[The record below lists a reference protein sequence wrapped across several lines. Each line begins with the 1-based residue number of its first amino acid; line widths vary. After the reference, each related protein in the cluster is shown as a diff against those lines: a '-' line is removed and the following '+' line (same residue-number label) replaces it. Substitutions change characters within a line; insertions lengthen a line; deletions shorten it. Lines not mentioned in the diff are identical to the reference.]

1 MGFKVKKEFG
11 VIGLGTFGV
20 SVVETFLKHSISV
33 IVLDRDEEKIQ
44 RIANKVDFACAIDT
58 TDEDALL
65 NSGIKNVDHV
75 IVGIGDDVEGCIMTV
90 MALKNIGVENITVK
104 AGNDKLASV
113 LKSMG
118 IEDIVRPEKESGVM
132 VAKRKL
138 HRLVSDF
145 VCMDDNHSLVQIK
158 IDKEKLFNKAL
169 MELEF
174 RNKFNLN
181 IVAIRKNNELV
192 IPSANTII
200 QKDDVLYL
208 IGEDSSI
215 YEFEKYLGN

>member
-11 VIGLGTFGV
+11 VIGLGSFGA
-20 SVVETFLKHSISV
+20 SVVETFLNYNISL

-44 RIANKVDFACAIDT
+44 KIANRVDFACAVDT
-58 TDEDALL
+58 TDEEALE
-65 NSGIKNVDHV
+65 NSGIKNVDRV

-104 AGNDKLASV
+104 SGNDKLTSV
-113 LKSMG
+113 LKSLG
-118 IEDIVRPEKESGVM
+118 ITDIVKPEKEVGVM
-132 VAKRKL
+132 VAKRMM

-145 VCMDDNHSLVQIK
+145 VSMDDKHSLVQIK
-158 IDKEKLFNKAL
+158 IEKEKLFNKQL

-181 IVAIRKNNELV
+181 IVAIKKKDGLI
-192 IPSANTII
+192 IPSATTIL
-200 QKDDVLYL
+200 QKDDILYL
-208 IGEDSSI
+208 IGEDKSI
-215 YEFEKYLGN
+215 YEFEKYLEN